1 MSDDYFVDPNDD
13 NAKREFDHLM
23 DFVRQRNAEVEMR
36 EHFRTTP
43 VDRKDNIGMRLHMVN
58 SHQFQLED
66 LNYADEDYHSDIPS
80 ISAKMQSHRGEGAV
94 PALTDT
100 DIEDWHEHEHTH
112 GEYAGEYETEDRGRN
127 HRHL

>member
-1 MSDDYFVDPNDD
+1 MSDDHFVDPNDE
-13 NAKREFDHLM
+13 NAKRHFDGLM

-36 EHFRTTP
+36 EHFRTTS

-58 SHQFQLED
+58 AHQFTLED
-66 LNYADEDYHSDIPS
+66 LNFTDEDFHSDIPS
-80 ISAKMQSHRGEGAV
+80 ISARMKAHSKEGIM
-94 PALTDT
+94 PALSDT

-112 GEYAGEYETEDRGRN
+112 GEYAGDYETEDRGRN